1 MAIENPL
8 DSDNIVGKNKK
19 KNKKKKRGTRG
30 LARADPSTVTLS

>member
-8 DSDNIVGKNKK
+8 DSDNIVG